1 MPNGLPCEYRYKGS
15 KNSLKK
21 GVRHGRHLQTTSLP
35 VGPYPLYVL
44 LIPVCSFRADGSVC
58 YSVLWETNVFIAL
71 DKIHQVLNTYYTNSD
86 KTSSNSGLFSNSS
99 NITKLDSVPATPDTS
114 VVKAELPDFMQ
125 DNVTPDSL
133 GQFEDP
139 GAEDTLEKDVKSTG
153 KDKSESGYRLSVYPG
168 ETEAGNDP
176 DLENETKKEV
186 SSKEGLNETNTK
198 IEGKPEIFKKKRKP
212 YRKNLQCKQCGEKC
226 SDSASLK
233 LHKKTHSKF
242 VCTICGTQCPKLSKL
257 DRHMLK
263 EHNQIQEGT
272 QVCTACNLTFRTEK
286 LFAEH
291 MERHKTG
298 LKCIHCPETFPSQK
312 LLKNHQ
318 TIKHHRRYCKQCP
331 LTFRNDIQIR
341 VGTFFKNVTL

>member
-1 MPNGLPCEYRYKGS
+1 M
-15 KNSLKK
+15 
-21 GVRHGRHLQTTSLP
+21 
-35 VGPYPLYVL
+35 
-44 LIPVCSFRADGSVC
+44 
-58 YSVLWETNVFIAL
+58 FIAL
-71 DKIHQVLNTYYTNSD
+71 DKIHQVLNTYNTNPD
-86 KTSSNSGLFSNSS
+86 KTSSNSGLSS
-99 NITKLDSVPATPDTS
+99 NPSSITKPDSVPAIPETAL
-114 VVKAELPDFMQ
+114 VKAELPDFMQ
-125 DNVTPDSL
+125 GYVTPDSL
-133 GQFEDP
+133 QFEDP
-139 GAEDTLEKDVKSTG
+139 NSEATLEKDVKSTAQ
-153 KDKSESGYRLSVYPG
+153 DKPESRYNLPDFPG

-186 SSKEGLNETNTK
+186 SSKEGLNETNT
-198 IEGKPEIFKKKRKP
+198 IVEGKLETLKKKRKP
-212 YRKNLQCKQCGEKC
+212 YKKNLQCKQCGEKC
-226 SDSASLK
+226 ADSASLK
-233 LHKKTHSKF
+233 QHKKTHSKF

-331 LTFRNDIQIR
+331 LIFRNDIQIR
-341 VGTFFKNVTL
+341 VGSSFNYATFVKLCSTLMGFIICTIRIFC

>member
-1 MPNGLPCEYRYKGS
+1 M
-15 KNSLKK
+15 
-21 GVRHGRHLQTTSLP
+21 
-35 VGPYPLYVL
+35 
-44 LIPVCSFRADGSVC
+44 
-58 YSVLWETNVFIAL
+58 FIAL
-71 DKIHQVLNTYYTNSD
+71 DKIHQVLNTYSTNHD
-86 KTSSNSGLFSNSS
+86 KTCSNSGLSSNSS
-99 NITKLDSVPATPDTS
+99 SIANPDCVLATPETA

-125 DNVTPDSL
+125 NYVAPDSL
-133 GQFEDP
+133 QFEDP
-139 GAEDTLEKDVKSTG
+139 DAEASLTTDRKSTV
-153 KDKSESGYRLSVYPG
+153 KDKPESRYSLSPFPG
-168 ETEAGNDP
+168 EAEAGNDP
-176 DLENETKKEV
+176 DLKNETKKEF
-186 SSKEGLNETNTK
+186 SSNESLNETNTK
-198 IEGKPEIFKKKRKP
+198 IEGKPETFKKKRKP

-286 LFAEH
+286 LFAEN

-331 LTFRNDIQIR
+331 LIFRNDIQIR
-341 VGTFFKNVTL
+341 VGNSFNYATFVKICST